1 MLTENEQFFVDSWEK
16 IRDHEKKLSTRI
28 LRGIPLGLLFS
39 MPVMIVLFT
48 GRFWYKRADMI
59 LYTKTSPW
67 VLIISIFIITVL
79 FAAFYR
85 YHKWEMKEQQYHEL
99 LRKKNKN

>member
-85 YHKWEMKEQQYHEL
+85 YHKWEMKEQQYQEL